1 MERDERVTEGLY
13 GMFRDML
20 CDERG
25 RVVWERPWVK
35 NVIVTDCR
43 RLLAGFLRGAPTAT
57 LSIQGLQV
65 GAGLATWDGT
75 GPPAPNPTQASLV
88 DPFPF
93 TVPAAALQK
102 DFLAGGVV
110 SATPTNRLQIRATLG
125 AGVPPWPDIHH
136 PDITLREF
144 GLIASLDGVPVLI
157 NYRTHPAIAKDPVST
172 LERTI
177 WLVF

>member
-75 GPPAPNPTQASLV
+75 GPPAPNPTQA
-88 DPFPF
+88 
-93 TVPAAALQK
+93 
-102 DFLAGGVV
+102 
-110 SATPTNRLQIRATLG
+110 
-125 AGVPPWPDIHH
+125 
-136 PDITLREF
+136 
-144 GLIASLDGVPVLI
+144 
-157 NYRTHPAIAKDPVST
+157 
-172 LERTI
+172 
-177 WLVF
+177 